1 MTKNFPFLPERE
13 KIETF
18 NTNFSPKL
26 VLNKQF
32 FAFLI
37 LWAWVAF
44 VSSYDAYLTVRLRS
58 VIHDSEQNPI
68 ARFIMSMDN
77 WDVSLFIG
85 FKMYGTIL
93 VLGFLSLMY
102 LVNKKYAF
110 TTVIALALFQTGLL
124 LYLLYDLKE
133 GFSLEFL

>member
-1 MTKNFPFLPERE
+1 M
-13 KIETF
+13 
-18 NTNFSPKL
+18 
-26 VLNKQF
+26 
-32 FAFLI
+32 
-37 LWAWVAF
+37 AF